1 MSGSMSGVRSK
12 GVLRVR
18 LPWLDPTLATPHDF
32 ALRSNEFID
41 LNRLFRDH
49 LTSPLFLRDVIRDAH
64 TAIAALDRRRRIRG
78 ETAWAL
84 QRSVRLAA
92 AAAALNRTR
101 NAVGPSAECLDEYFH
116 ALATGT
122 RWHFTSRSACP
133 VPDGDPRTLAADDS
147 LGWIGKVFE
156 RWVLGSELP
165 KRAAAAR
172 RVIVVVHDDGQLP
185 FAHLLLRPRTQNSF
199 ASRVEIEYGG
209 SVDPRLVSLF
219 AARLPLGARATD
231 PTDADGEISPL
242 LTPAGLLR
250 AARFFRRSPRRCL
263 FVRWHP
269 GPKQRLGAR
278 VRRQV
283 ATLRAHRIPVALE
296 LLVQMDALRQEREAF
311 LFTALDE
318 LLGLQRSLARVT
330 VRARTKP
337 ASPSPPASMLDVWR
351 RDLEVS
357 DLLQAQ
363 LMAELE
369 NLRLVPHRTPRRMLT
384 ARTSLVC
391 ARPYIVRSRFDL
403 DTISQ
408 ILQPARESR
417 PHRLGFGTPPA
428 RTPVFHR
435 KRRVAGYRVFIGFPR
450 VVEICPQDEAYSD
463 ALAMFARPR
472 RARAFIDCYRPEQ
485 RVRALAFLDHLVENR
500 VLRFV

>member
-1 MSGSMSGVRSK
+1 MSGSVSGARSAR
-12 GVLRVR
+12 VLRVR
-18 LPWLDPTLATPHDF
+18 LPWIDPTRATPDDF
-32 ALRSNEFID
+32 TFSPDEVID
-41 LNRLFRDH
+41 LNRQFRDH
-49 LTSPLFLRDVIRDAH
+49 LTSPGFLRDVIRDAH
-64 TAIAALDRRRRIRG
+64 TTIAALDRRRRIRG
-78 ETAWAL
+78 ETVWAL
-84 QRSVRLAA
+84 HRSVRLAA
-92 AAAALNRTR
+92 SAAALSRTR
-101 NAVGPSAECLDEYFH
+101 NAVVPSAECLDEYFH

-122 RWHFTSRSACP
+122 RWYFTGRSACP
-133 VPDGDPRTLAADDS
+133 IPDGDPRTLAADDS
-147 LGWIGKVFE
+147 LGWIGRVFE

-165 KRAAAAR
+165 ERAADAG

-185 FAHLLLRPRTQNSF
+185 FAHALLRPRTRDSF

-209 SVDPRLVSLF
+209 SVDPRLVSIF
-219 AARLPLGARATD
+219 AGRLPRRARPAD
-231 PTDADGEISPL
+231 PRDADAEVSPL

-263 FVRWHP
+263 VVRWRP
-269 GPKQRLGAR
+269 GPRHRFGAR
-278 VRRQV
+278 VRHYV

-296 LLVQMDALRQEREAF
+296 LLAQVDATRWEREDF

-318 LLGLQRSLARVT
+318 LLGLQRSLAHVT

-337 ASPSPPASMLDVWR
+337 ASPRPPASMLGLWR

-357 DLLQAQ
+357 DLLQVQ
-363 LMAELE
+363 LLAELE
-369 NLRLVPHRTPRRMLT
+369 NLRLAPHRTPRRMLT
-384 ARTSLVC
+384 ARTSLVR

-435 KRRVAGYRVFIGFPR
+435 KHRVAGYRVFIGCPR

-472 RARAFIDCYRPEQ
+472 RAREFIDGYRPEQ

-500 VLRFV
+500 VLRFA

>member
-1 MSGSMSGVRSK
+1 MSGSMSEVRSNR
-12 GVLRVR
+12 VLRVR
-18 LPWLDPTLATPHDF
+18 LPWFDPTLATPHDF
-32 ALRSNEFID
+32 TLRSNEFID
-41 LNRLFRDH
+41 LNRRFRDH
-49 LTSPLFLRDVIRDAH
+49 LTSPRFLRDVTRDAH

-78 ETAWAL
+78 ETAWTL

-92 AAAALNRTR
+92 AAAALSRTR

-156 RWVLGSELP
+156 RWLLGSELP
-165 KRAAAAR
+165 KRAADAR
-172 RVIVVVHDDGQLP
+172 RVIVVVDDDGQLP
-185 FAHLLLRPRTQNSF
+185 FAHLLLRPRTQNYL

-209 SVDPRLVSLF
+209 SADPRLVSLF
-219 AARLPLGARATD
+219 AARLPLPARATD
-231 PTDADGEISPL
+231 PGDADAEICPR
-242 LTPAGLLR
+242 LTPVGLLR

-263 FVRWHP
+263 FVQWRP
-269 GPKQRLGAR
+269 GPTQRPGAR

-296 LLVQMDALRQEREAF
+296 LLVQMDARRQEREGV

-318 LLGLQRSLARVT
+318 LVRLQRSLAHVA
-330 VRARTKP
+330 VRARTNT
-337 ASPSPPASMLDVWR
+337 ASPGPPASMLDLWR
-351 RDLEVS
+351 RDQEVS
-357 DLLQAQ
+357 DLLQVQ

-369 NLRLVPHRTPRRMLT
+369 NPRLVPHRTPRRMLT
-384 ARTSLVC
+384 PRTSLVR
-391 ARPYIVRSRFDL
+391 ARPHIVRSRFDL
-403 DTISQ
+403 DTMSQ

-428 RTPVFHR
+428 RTAVFHR
-435 KRRVAGYRVFIGFPR
+435 QRRVAGYRVFIGFPR

-472 RARAFIDCYRPEQ
+472 RARAFIDRYRPEQ
-485 RVRALAFLDHLVENR
+485 RGRALAFLDHLVENR
-500 VLRFV
+500 VLHFA